1 MNNAVIA
8 PITVYPHPN
17 ADKIQLGNVMGYQVV
32 IGLEV
37 KTGDLGIFFPEG
49 LQLSRDYCKANQLL
63 REDGGY
69 FEANRRVRCQ
79 KFRGERS
86 EGFWSP
92 VDSLAFLG
100 KHKLVEGDRLTELNG
115 VELCCKYITPATRM
129 SREGKKKSNRGETT
143 MFHKHM
149 ETDQLRMNYHRL
161 DGLLDDPVIITQ
173 KLHGTSQRVGRVL
186 EEKKPGWFRRNILPG
201 FPKWLQNKFPNER
214 EWVYLIGSRNVIVEP
229 DTVDYYGEG
238 FRQKAA
244 NKFLGRLEK
253 GETVYYE
260 VVGFEALDKP
270 IMGTVNNKEV
280 KGLADKITYKYGCVN
295 GQMEVYVYRITHTNE
310 DGYTIDLPWTAVKKR
325 CQELLVKSVP
335 HLYTIPGATATSH
348 GIKAFIEE
356 YFQKNELADPLD
368 PSHPLEGVVVR
379 IDRPFKPEIYKHKTF
394 TFGLLEGYLKSQDTY
409 VDTEESA

>member
-32 IGLEV
+32 VGLEV

-92 VDSLAFLG
+92 VESLAFVG

-115 VELCCKYITPATRM
+115 VELCCKYVTPATRM
-129 SREGKKKSNRGETT
+129 SRSQGKKSNRGETT

-149 ETDQLRMNYHRL
+149 DTDQLRMNYRRL
-161 DGLLDDPVIITQ
+161 EQNDFPMVVTQ

-186 EEKKPGWFRRNILPG
+186 EDKKPGWFRRNILPG
-201 FPKWLQNKFPNER
+201 FPKWLANKFPLER
-214 EWVYLIGSRNVIVEP
+214 EWTYLIGSRNVIVEP
-229 DTVDYYGEG
+229 DTVDYYSEG

-244 NKFLGRLEK
+244 AKFLGRLEK

-280 KGLADKITYKYGCVN
+280 KGLPNKITYKYGCVN
-295 GQMEVYVYRITHTNE
+295 GQMEIYVYRITHTNE
-310 DGYTIDLPWTAVKKR
+310 DGYVVDLPWPAVKKR
-325 CQELLVKSVP
+325 CQELFVRHVP
-335 HLYTIPGATATSH
+335 EVACFPNTATPDE
-348 GIKAFIEE
+348 IKAFIED
-356 YFQKNELADPLD
+356 YFSFHETHDPLD
-368 PSHPLEGVVVR
+368 ESHPLEGVVVR
-379 IDRPFKPEIYKHKTF
+379 VDNPLKIELYKHKTF
-394 TFGLLEGYLKSQDTY
+394 TFGLLEGYLKSQDSY